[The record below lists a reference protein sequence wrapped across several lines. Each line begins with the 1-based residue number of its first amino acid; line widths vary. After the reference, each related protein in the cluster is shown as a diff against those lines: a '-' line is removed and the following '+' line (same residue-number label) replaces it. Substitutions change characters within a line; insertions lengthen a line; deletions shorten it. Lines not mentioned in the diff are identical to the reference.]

1 MRILEVSESF
11 ATGTMEIICA
21 IAAGAVEHG
30 HQLAIAYGKR
40 PETPA
45 DLRAHVP
52 GEVELIELPWTGR
65 TVGNQLRTVPALR
78 RICRRF
84 RPDVIHL
91 HSSFAG
97 LLGALSIAR
106 LAPSIY
112 TPHGYSFLG
121 AKSDAT
127 RAAYRLAERFV
138 ARRVTVLGAVSES
151 EARQARDVG
160 ARSVVVVPNGIADL
174 DPDRLSL
181 ERRPPPRARPLVV
194 SMGRIVPQRQP
205 HATARILRAVSD
217 LADTLWIGGPGVD
230 TSREHDVRAAG
241 IEVTGWIDREPAME
255 QLSEATVFL
264 NWSAWDSHPLTVL
277 EAMAF
282 DVLVVASDIEA
293 NRDLI
298 GANQVAAGEEGAIEL
313 LRAALTD
320 PDRRNQMLAEQHRRR
335 TAFGRERM
343 VSDWL
348 GLYAQLASGDAAAG
362 E

>member
-21 IAAGAVEHG
+21 IAAGAVEQG
-30 HQLAIAYGKR
+30 HRLAIAYGKR
-40 PETPA
+40 PETPT
-45 DLRAHVP
+45 DLRAQVP
-52 GEVELIELPWTGR
+52 REVELIELPWTGR
-65 TVGNQLRTVPALR
+65 TVRNQLRTVPALR
-78 RICRRF
+78 RVCRDW

-106 LAPSIY
+106 VAPSIY

-121 AKSDAT
+121 AKSGVA
-127 RAAYRLAERFV
+127 RRAYRLAERFV

-151 EARQARDVG
+151 EARQAREVG

-181 ERRPPPRARPLVV
+181 DRKTPPRARPLVV
-194 SMGRIVPQRQP
+194 SMGRIVPARRP
-205 HATARILRAVSD
+205 RETVRILQAVSD
-217 LADTLWIGGPGVD
+217 LADTLWIGGPGAD
-230 TSREHDVRAAG
+230 ISLEDEVRAAG
-241 IEVTGWIDREPAME
+241 IEVTGWMDRDSAVERLA
-255 QLSEATVFL
+255 EATALL
-264 NWSAWDSHPLTVL
+264 NWSAWDSHPLSVL
-277 EAMAF
+277 QAMAH
-282 DVLVVASDIEA
+282 DVVVIASDIEP
-293 NRDLI
+293 NSDLV
-298 GANQVAAGEEGAIEL
+298 GTAQVAGSEAAGIEL

-320 PDRRNQMLAEQHRRR
+320 PARREEMLAEQRRRR

-348 GLYAQLASGDAAAG
+348 GLYSSLASEDSGG
-362 E
+362 G

>member
-11 ATGTMEIICA
+11 ATGTMEIIRE
-21 IAAGAVEHG
+21 IAAGATAHG
-30 HQLAIAYGKR
+30 HRVAIAYGKR

-45 DLRAHVP
+45 DLRAEVP
-52 GEVELIELPWTGR
+52 DEVELIELPWTGR
-65 TVGNQLRTVPALR
+65 TVGTQLRTIPALR
-78 RICRRF
+78 RTCRAW

-97 LLGALSIAR
+97 FIGALSVAR

-121 AKSDAT
+121 ARSGAT
-127 RAAYRLAERFV
+127 RAAYRLAERLV
-138 ARRVTVLGAVSES
+138 ARRVTVIGAVSES
-151 EARQARDVG
+151 EARRAREVG

-181 ERRPPPRARPLVV
+181 GRAPASRARPLVV
-194 SMGRIVPQRQP
+194 SMGRIVPQRRP
-205 HATARILRAVSD
+205 HATARILSAVSD

-230 TSREHDVRAAG
+230 PTLEDDVRAAG
-241 IEVTGWIDREPAME
+241 IEVTGWIDRERAVE
-255 QLSEATVFL
+255 RLAEATVFL

-282 DVLVVASDIEA
+282 DVLVIASDIEA
-293 NRDLI
+293 NRDLV
-298 GANQVAAGEEGAIEL
+298 GAGQVRASEEDAIAL

-320 PDRRNQMLAEQHRRR
+320 SGGREEMLREQRRRR

-348 GLYAQLASGDAAAG
+348 GLYARLARGG
-362 E
+362 